1 MHRNGGKHIGPR
13 AAMAGKTV
21 RPERGSA
28 TRELILATAERLFA
42 EYGMHAVSN
51 RQIGEAAGQSNTAAV
66 SYHFGTKADLV
77 RAITRG
83 HTEQI
88 EHLRVY
94 MMAEIAGSAELRDW
108 VACFVRSLTEHLAEL
123 GSPSWYARF
132 LAQVMSDPALHDI
145 TIEES
150 LASPS
155 LRMLLERLNGWV
167 PDLPP
172 VVRAQRWSMARHL
185 MVQMSVDQERALADG
200 SSEHNPVAVSWDE
213 LATSLIDAIVALWQ
227 APVSS

>member
-1 MHRNGGKHIGPR
+1 MRRSGSDTGKV
-13 AAMAGKTV
+13 A

-28 TRELILATAERLFA
+28 TRELILDTAERLFG
-42 EYGMHAVSN
+42 ENGMHAVSN

-66 SYHFGTKADLV
+66 NYHFGTKADLV
-77 RAITRG
+77 RAISRR

-108 VACFVRSLTEHLAEL
+108 VSCFVRSFTDHLKEL
-123 GSPSWYARF
+123 GSPTWYARF
-132 LAQVMSDPALHDI
+132 LAQVISDPVLHDI

-155 LRMLLERLNGWV
+155 LRMLLERMNGWV
-167 PDLPP
+167 PGLPP

-185 MVQMSVDQERALADG
+185 MLQMCVEQERRLAD
-200 SSEHNPVAVSWDE
+200 EHDVPNPVAVSWDE
-213 LATSLIDAIVALWQ
+213 LATNLIDVIVALWQ